1 MRKYS
6 IDFDL
11 DNEQQRI
18 LMNWYKKQYAQAPVH
33 GINLTLTLLPT
44 GTHLKAEVL
53 DQEQVKLATHKS
65 ANELTLHDHKIE
77 NENNVQFA
85 QFKNINLII
94 GQCPGNCLNEK
105 NAHVLVG
112 KKDQYGIN
120 RYSYFTVSD
129 WSYMEKYRSNNIL
142 SGNKLISQA
151 EYSQIEKLIAL
162 NWQLL
167 NRYWFKKIS
176 KELLSNIKGLE
187 HPLYR
192 SKKHD
197 RKIFV
202 QQYHELF
209 KDERNALITFD
220 KLMRDALSFY
230 QSEIKHV
237 VKDISG
243 SRYVHWKDKT
253 LLNHTQ
259 NDDQTIPVEHRD
271 KDWILDHEFDL
282 EIRGYLK
289 ELKFPNNYLW

>member
-105 NAHVLVG
+105 NEHVLVG

-120 RYSYFTVSD
+120 RVTT
-129 WSYMEKYRSNNIL
+129 
-142 SGNKLISQA
+142 Q
-151 EYSQIEKLIAL
+151 
-162 NWQLL
+162 
-167 NRYWFKKIS
+167 
-176 KELLSNIKGLE
+176 
-187 HPLYR
+187 
-192 SKKHD
+192 
-197 RKIFV
+197 RK
-202 QQYHELF
+202 
-209 KDERNALITFD
+209 
-220 KLMRDALSFY
+220 
-230 QSEIKHV
+230 
-237 VKDISG
+237 
-243 SRYVHWKDKT
+243 
-253 LLNHTQ
+253 
-259 NDDQTIPVEHRD
+259 
-271 KDWILDHEFDL
+271 
-282 EIRGYLK
+282 
-289 ELKFPNNYLW
+289 